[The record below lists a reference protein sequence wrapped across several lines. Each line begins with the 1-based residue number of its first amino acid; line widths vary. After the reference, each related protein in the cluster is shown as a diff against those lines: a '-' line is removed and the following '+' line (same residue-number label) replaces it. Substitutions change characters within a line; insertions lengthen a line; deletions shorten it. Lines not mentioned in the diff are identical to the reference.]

1 MNKSPRLSDQ
11 QTFEPRRLRSDMSII
26 RWRQVWTFS
35 TVCKTIYSRLIVVK
49 PAAGLVRFGLPQ
61 ARLASTNRHYPIAN
75 RVIVGSSSLLLP
87 LISKPESSTTY
98 LKTLYIHQSTNILRW
113 KCVKTNIHLLYFRWI
128 PVQLHHWDFRI
139 FLSFSLIVKHIDK

>member
-1 MNKSPRLSDQ
+1 MTKSPRLSDQ

-35 TVCKTIYSRLIVVK
+35 TVSIAIYSRLIAVK

-61 ARLASTNRHYPIAN
+61 ARLASTNSHCPISN
-75 RVIVGSSSLLLP
+75 KMVVGSSSLLLP
-87 LISKPESSTTY
+87 LISKPEISNTY

-113 KCVKTNIHLLYFRWI
+113 ECVETNLQLLYCRWLT
-128 PVQLHHWDFRI
+128 VQLHHWDFQT
-139 FLSFSLIVKHIDK
+139 FSYFSLVLKHIDK